1 MQKSRYWRLY
11 PSSSATRLMV
21 SPTSRWI
28 NWREE
33 VVMMMMM
40 KTKTPTSRWINWRE
54 EVVMMMM
61 MMKTKTPTSMWI
73 NWREEVVSTFHVS
86 LSPESWRPGR

>member
-33 VVMMMMM
+33 VVMMMM
-40 KTKTPTSRWINWRE
+40 
-54 EVVMMMM
+54 
-61 MMKTKTPTSMWI
+61 KTKTPTSMWI
-73 NWREEVVSTFHVS
+73 NWREEVVSTFQVS
-86 LSPESWRPGR
+86 LSPEFWRPGR